1 MTRKKLKFEDVF
13 QFPLTKHKEFYR
25 VALEGLRRAEAFKQ
39 LHDRRQRK
47 KELTDV
53 DTEYLGRMNGLIEL
67 ASMVSVVFSA
77 LALEAF
83 INHYA
88 SQRLSKSYFEN
99 YLDKL
104 DLVSKW
110 LVIPRLI
117 HGNQLESGSRAM
129 NSPRWLVALR
139 NSLVH
144 YKSKVRKISELD
156 WRKDWVN
163 IEDAVRSGDTVP
175 ILIHELKKLDKKVG
189 IEWLARDYDSWS
201 PQDAA
206 NERPGSEAGLL
217 WC

>member
-1 MTRKKLKFEDVF
+1 MAQKKPKFEDVF
-13 QFPLTKHKEFYR
+13 QFPLTKHEEFYR
-25 VALEGLRRAEAFKQ
+25 VALEGLRRAEAFKR

-53 DTEYLGRMNGLIEL
+53 DTEYFGRMNGLIEL

-117 HGNQLESGSRAM
+117 HGSQLESGSRAM
-129 NSPRWLVALR
+129 NSLRWLVSLR

-144 YKSKVRKISELD
+144 YKSKVKKISELD
-156 WRKDWVN
+156 WSKDWVN
-163 IEDAVRSGDTVP
+163 IEDAVKSCDTVP
-175 ILIHELKKLDKKVG
+175 ALMRELKKLDRKVQTD
-189 IEWLARDYDSWS
+189 WLARDYSPWS
-201 PQDAA
+201 P
-206 NERPGSEAGLL
+206 
-217 WC
+217 